1 MDLSMAPPEF
11 HTFLFTSVIANNG
24 GTVECVDVNVGKY
37 PIKVTA
43 TFFDGAGIAV
53 GTSGEQTLTCKKPRL
68 SAARREIM
76 TKSDPNYL
84 RISTAENPK

>member
-1 MDLSMAPPEF
+1 MAPPEF

-53 GTSGEQTLTCKKPRL
+53 GTSGEQTLTPGGTGGFSIPSHDGYCRFIVDGP
-68 SAARREIM
+68 
-76 TKSDPNYL
+76 
-84 RISTAENPK
+84 